1 MSTDCGERAPLTD
14 EPTGT
19 PTGTRSGT
27 PRNEPTGTPT
37 RPRAGRSVDRRA
49 FLGAGVA
56 AGIALVAAACGGG
69 GGSDRGASS
78 PTAPAG
84 PATAA
89 PASPAPTSPAPGT
102 VAPPSGPAAPA
113 GTATFVVRGPDAP
126 ARVALTFHVDGDL
139 ALADQLLATLGQRD
153 VPITAFVVGEWL
165 DANPAYGKR
174 LVDGGHEIANH
185 TFSHPAFAGLG
196 AAAMQAEI
204 TRCRD
209 TLVRLTGT
217 PGRLFRPSGTA
228 DGTAQ
233 PSDAVLA
240 AAGAAGYPVVL
251 GWDVEPFDY
260 QSPGTDAIVAR
271 TLSAVRP
278 GAVVSLHFGYPQTVA
293 ALPRILDGLAA
304 RGLTPV
310 TASKL
315 LGRA

>member
-1 MSTDCGERAPLTD
+1 MPGDAPASTRAETRTGSPVRPLT
-14 EPTGT
+14 G
-19 PTGTRSGT
+19 
-27 PRNEPTGTPT
+27 
-37 RPRAGRSVDRRA
+37 RPVPRRA
-49 FLGAGVA
+49 FLGAGIT

-69 GGSDRGASS
+69 GERNRAASS
-78 PTAPAG
+78 SAAPTAPA
-84 PATAA
+84 A
-89 PASPAPTSPAPGT
+89 PAPTTPASGTAPGT
-102 VAPPSGPAAPA
+102 VAPPRDPAAPA
-113 GTATFVVRGPDAP
+113 GTATFVVRGPDTP

-139 ALADQLLATLGQRD
+139 ALADQLLATLSQRD

-185 TFSHPAFAGLG
+185 TFTHPAFAGLG

-209 TLVRLTGT
+209 ALVRLTGT

-228 DGTAQ
+228 DGTAR
-233 PSDAVLA
+233 PSDTVLA
-240 AAGAAGYPVVL
+240 AAGAGGYPVVL
-251 GWDVEPFDY
+251 GWDVEPYDY
-260 QSPGTDAIVAR
+260 QSPGTDAIVTR
-271 TLSAVRP
+271 TLAAVRP
-278 GAVVSLHFGYPQTVA
+278 GSVVSLHFGYPQTVA
-293 ALPRILDGLAA
+293 AVPRILDGLAT